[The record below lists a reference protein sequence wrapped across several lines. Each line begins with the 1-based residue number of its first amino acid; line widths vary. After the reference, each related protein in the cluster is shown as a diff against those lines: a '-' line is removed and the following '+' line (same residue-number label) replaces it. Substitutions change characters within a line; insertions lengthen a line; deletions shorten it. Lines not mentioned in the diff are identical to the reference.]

1 MKKYNVND
9 IISVT
14 VTSIETYGA
23 FVKIDEEYTG
33 LIHISE
39 INGKFIKNIN
49 DYFKIN
55 NVLKAKILEIDEDK
69 KQIKLTL
76 KNVRKK
82 KRKNKLYEVGQGFN
96 LLEENLPKWI
106 KSAKNEME
114 IVKNKKNG

>member
-1 MKKYNVND
+1 MNKYNVND

-49 DYFKIN
+49 KYFKVNSTI
-55 NVLKAKILEIDEDK
+55 KAKILEIDDDK

-76 KNVRKK
+76 KNIKEKK
-82 KRKNKLYEVGQGFN
+82 SKNKLYEVGEGFN
-96 LLEENLPKWI
+96 LLEKNLPKWI
-106 KSAKNEME
+106 NSAKKEIE
-114 IVKNKKNG
+114 IVKNKKNN